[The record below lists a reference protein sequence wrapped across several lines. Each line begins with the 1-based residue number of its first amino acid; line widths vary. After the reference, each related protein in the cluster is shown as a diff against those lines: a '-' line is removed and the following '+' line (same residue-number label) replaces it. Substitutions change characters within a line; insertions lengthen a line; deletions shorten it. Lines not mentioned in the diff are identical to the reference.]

1 MEDKDAIKVMSV
13 LVVFICMILILSGCS
28 VKPKD
33 QVQTYKIQLG
43 KKCTLD
49 GDVYSYVWLHTVYG
63 EDIVKEKYCR

>member
-43 KKCTLD
+43 KKCTLE

-63 EDIVKEKYCR
+63 EDIVKEEYCR